1 MDDIMSIGSS
11 SDQDDDSRMQYI
23 QQESLQTSNKTEGED
38 GDDESS
44 KFFVSEPSTSEADSS
59 ENIMRLGALGEKGW
73 MEQEKLLQ
81 LAPSASEEDNLL
93 LLHLNEHEYNNND
106 GVGHE
111 SSDFVSMPPPELFHS
126 AAKRTPAAI
135 GDAGTGATPP
145 LPPNDVNATTAA
157 VNMSKHWAT
166 LPRSSPV
173 AYSLDNTS
181 LSSHDTSSSPGR
193 GKNKVELDFSAVQ
206 PTAKINN
213 TVRNQAEEEDMG
225 RKSNSKT
232 IPRHQPSAVGRNIVE
247 ADDSRKQSNNVKS
260 AAIAPS
266 HQAEDI
272 VDDNSSNSSSSA
284 SEAQVQQLGEFLDDL
299 RINSEGQMK
308 ESLVPGSNTSFE
320 SSIQVSRETEVKD
333 VLRRNNSAGALYG
346 RRGPAQPPQFQQ
358 IAPSSSRD
366 SSISRLLMD
375 YSKDSSLS
383 NSRGATGSP
392 AMGFPNDAGDYSHRQ
407 QLQQQFQQQQQ
418 EDTLAGAT
426 IEMMASAPTPTPS
439 LPPLYVTTSAGERKQ
454 QHDRQRRWSVDTDNK
469 SLNQDPK
476 NSPIVEGQDAYY
488 RHDNTTVNADI
499 NPNVNQKLTIDNS
512 GDEWNKQQKEIGLF
526 SQFAIGTKDSDGSTR
541 RARRTKQRSYRQLRT
556 GHLRQ
561 ESGEDSS
568 SQASSDQS
576 YINFF
581 QSPSLSQASP
591 SQPQIYQATTN
602 ASTAP
607 RTLPHGQYSASPI
620 LGGPYQSPSNFHSP
634 RKRSLQK
641 TKSLNLNQPSSSNL
655 GPASQTFGSYDGYH
669 APASQTFG
677 SYDGYHAPA
686 RHMYQ
691 QSLPPQL
698 DPNNAATM
706 PWGNPIYQPSP
717 THYFP
722 AHNHQRGNSETPVGK
737 QQLLFEQHQQHL
749 HHQYLH
755 IRSHSSAVPMYQIP
769 LDGGNQF
776 LHPQQH
782 FSTIAHHAET
792 PTMANQ
798 SHDSSHRT
806 GSFEHDLHSP
816 QMEQQRRDSYVFD
829 DDTSYSVSDHSSDD
843 SLIEKERDIHL
854 LHDDKTGHDNRVIR
868 HHHFDNATPKFD
880 SKFDRNQFLPQ
891 TFCDNGGESK
901 YPTFVCPNCNMRQRE
916 FFTVSSAPR
925 QYESEGTMISLAFAV
940 YVVASLYIFGLQEG
954 WGKLD
959 CIYFA
964 VITLTT
970 AGLGDFVPT
979 TDGAKIICSIF
990 IYFGV
995 ACIGL
1000 LLGSYIAGMLDEKSY
1015 REAVANQIK
1024 ACPNCARLKNMRD
1037 LTEHRRASFA
1047 RANDKSSMEHMAE
1060 MHAISLRTNNFM
1072 ERASKKV
1079 RRTDDSPELF
1089 QSERMCPS
1097 KSMERDME
1105 APPPP
1110 TTPITPSSFES
1121 PNTQKQMLGS
1131 PMTTQILLRQSHTR
1145 HGSIDLRKNDVG
1157 SANKRYRHNSVD
1169 IHIPATV
1176 NEGMQ
1181 SNYETKK
1188 SVARDE
1194 ADKEN
1199 QNGNGHLDPPPQAS
1213 KMPQRNPENVIN
1225 DDYSTEDSDSDIDS
1239 LASEVEEIEGR
1250 GNGVRNAKYVILTLR
1265 EALVNSLVILAFGC
1279 LGFYLVE
1286 GFTLVDSMYFT
1297 TVLLTSTGYGDIVPK
1312 SDGGKLFATVYLLVG
1327 GTILLNNMSMIS
1339 MIPLELRKRRTEH
1352 SVLTQFG
1359 DALDDDALRE
1369 LATGPLIQRIHLGG
1383 KDSRGLDE
1391 CTREMF
1397 ALAMMIR
1404 LGKVTEHDINLTF
1417 AAFRKLDVHN
1427 EGILNSK
1434 TIITGMIQKRRRIN
1448 LANRNSNS
1456 QRSGHQTQH
1465 AGGSW
1470 INPQI
1475 PSHFD
1480 GTRNRSMS
1488 TNTGSFD
1495 PNSHGHNMNHS
1506 DHAPLLSMSDRGFPQ
1521 YGMNQHPFVPTLNE

>member
-1 MDDIMSIGSS
+1 MDDSISIGSS

-23 QQESLQTSNKTEGED
+23 RQESLQTSNGGEGED

-59 ENIMRLGALGEKGW
+59 ENTMRLGALGEMGW

-81 LAPSASEEDNLL
+81 LIPSASEEDNLL
-93 LLHLNEHEYNNND
+93 LLHLDEHEYNHND
-106 GVGHE
+106 GVVHE
-111 SSDFVSMPPPELFHS
+111 SSDFVSMPLPELFRS
-126 AAKRTPAAI
+126 AAAKRTPGAI
-135 GDAGTGATPP
+135 GDTGTGATPP
-145 LPPNDVNATTAA
+145 LPPNAVNATTAPAAAA
-157 VNMSKHWAT
+157 VNTSKNWAI

-193 GKNKVELDFSAVQ
+193 VKNKVELNFSTVQ
-206 PTAKINN
+206 PTAKINH
-213 TVRNQAEEEDMG
+213 TFRNQAEGESTDRING
-225 RKSNSKT
+225 GIT
-232 IPRHQPSAVGRNIVE
+232 IPRHQPSAIGRNIVE
-247 ADDSRKQSNNVKS
+247 EDSRKQSNNVKS
-260 AAIAPS
+260 AAAAPS
-266 HQAEDI
+266 QQAEDI
-272 VDDNSSNSSSSA
+272 VDDNFTNSSSSA
-284 SEAQVQQLGEFLDDL
+284 SEAHVQQLGEFLDDL

-320 SSIQVSRETEVKD
+320 PSIQVSRETEVKD
-333 VLRRNNSAGALYG
+333 VLRRNNSTGALYG
-346 RRGPAQPPQFQQ
+346 RRGPAQPQQSPRFQQ
-358 IAPSSSRD
+358 IAPSTSRD

-392 AMGFPNDAGDYSHRQ
+392 AMGLPNDAGNYRHRE
-407 QLQQQFQQQQQ
+407 QLQQQFQQQH
-418 EDTLAGAT
+418 DTLAGAT

-439 LPPLYVTTSAGERKQ
+439 LPPLYVTTLASGRKQ
-454 QHDRQRRWSVDTDNK
+454 QHDRQRQWSVDTDNK

-476 NSPIVEGQDAYY
+476 NSPDAYY
-488 RHDNTTVNADI
+488 RHDNTTANTDI
-499 NPNVNQKLTIDNS
+499 NPNINQKSTIDNS
-512 GDEWNKQQKEIGLF
+512 GDEWNQQQKEIGLF
-526 SQFAIGTKDSDGSTR
+526 SQFAIGTKDSDGATR
-541 RARRTKQRSYRQLRT
+541 RGRRSKQRSYRQLRT

-581 QSPSLSQASP
+581 QTQSLSQASP
-591 SQPQIYQATTN
+591 PQSKIDPSYQATTN
-602 ASTAP
+602 TSTAP
-607 RTLPHGQYSASPI
+607 RTLPHGQYAASP
-620 LGGPYQSPSNFHSP
+620 LSGSYQSPSNLHSP
-634 RKRSLQK
+634 RNRSLQK
-641 TKSLNLNQPSSSNL
+641 SKSLNLNQPSNSNL
-655 GPASQTFGSYDGYH
+655 GPVSQTFGSYDGYH

-686 RHMYQ
+686 RQMFQ

-706 PWGNPIYQPSP
+706 PWGNPIYQSSP
-717 THYFP
+717 THYLP
-722 AHNHQRGNSETPVGK
+722 AHNHHRGNIETPVGN

-749 HHQYLH
+749 HHQYSH
-755 IRSHSSAVPMYQIP
+755 IRSHSSAVPMYQRP
-769 LDGGNQF
+769 PDGGNRF
-776 LHPQQH
+776 LHPEQH
-782 FSTIAHHAET
+782 FSTIASHVESPAI
-792 PTMANQ
+792 ANQ
-798 SHDSSHRT
+798 SHDSLHRT

-843 SLIEKERDIHL
+843 SIEKARDIHL
-854 LHDDKTGHDNRVIR
+854 LHDDKTSHDNRVIR
-868 HHHFDNATPKFD
+868 HHHFDNATPKFG

-891 TFCDNGGESK
+891 TFCDEAGESK

-1024 ACPNCARLKNMRD
+1024 ACPNCARIKNMRYI
-1037 LTEHRRASFA
+1037 TEQRRAGFA
-1047 RANDKSSMEHMAE
+1047 PANDKLSMEHMAE
-1060 MHAISLRTNNFM
+1060 IHATSLRTNNFM

-1079 RRTDDSPELF
+1079 RRADDSPELF
-1089 QSERMCPS
+1089 QSERISPS
-1097 KSMERDME
+1097 KSMERNKE

-1110 TTPITPSSFES
+1110 ITPITPSSFES

-1131 PMTTQILLRQSHTR
+1131 PMTTQILRRQSHTR
-1145 HGSIDLRKNDVG
+1145 HGSMDLRTNDIG
-1157 SANKRYRHNSVD
+1157 SANRRYRHNSVD

-1181 SNYETKK
+1181 SDYETKK

-1199 QNGNGHLDPPPQAS
+1199 QNGNGHLDPLPQAS
-1213 KMPQRNPENVIN
+1213 KMPPEKVIN
-1225 DDYSTEDSDSDIDS
+1225 DDYSTESSDSDIDS

-1250 GNGVRNAKYVILTLR
+1250 GSGVRNAKYVILTLR

-1383 KDSRGLDE
+1383 KDPRGLDE

-1448 LANRNSNS
+1448 LANRNSNN
-1456 QRSGHQTQH
+1456 QRSNHQTQH
-1465 AGGSW
+1465 TGSSW
-1470 INPQI
+1470 INPQV

-1488 TNTGSFD
+1488 THTGSFD
-1495 PNSHGHNMNHS
+1495 PNLHGHNMNHS

-1521 YGMNQHPFVPTLNE
+1521 YGMNQYPFVPTLNE